1 MPISRQNQQMLLG
14 LALILAVGLV
24 VSRLLENGVD
34 TVGEKGRVLAL
45 ADLFAQCTTRE
56 QYLALL
62 DKHFP
67 PAAPLGQ
74 LKSAAA
80 DEATTH
86 PAHLERLA
94 DGRLKVVVP
103 VQQTQDVLAGSRRL
117 YLPAA
122 LVDNNGCGRR
132 LVDIRVNSRQSD
144 LVFEYY
150 FAGAPEDD
158 SRRLREFRF
167 FMGRML
173 WQILPSAGPTN

>member
-1 MPISRQNQQMLLG
+1 MLLG
-14 LALILAVGLV
+14 LALILLVGLV
-24 VSRLLENGVD
+24 VSRLLEDGVD

-62 DKHFP
+62 DKHYP
-67 PAAPLGQ
+67 PVPPMGQ
-74 LKSAAA
+74 PRSAAA

-103 VQQTQDVLAGSRRL
+103 MQLTQDVLARSRRL

-158 SRRLREFRF
+158 SRRLRAFRF
-167 FMGRML
+167 FMGRTP
-173 WQILPSAGPTN
+173 WKIQPSAGSTN